1 MAEVNILLEGYTSG
15 DGGDDD
21 SRSCSTVTLVRD
33 NDIVMIVDPGTLKDR
48 KLLTDALAKEGLSAD
63 DVNVVFLTHSH
74 MDHFRN
80 IGMFPDAKALDHWGW
95 WSGDEWSECNGK
107 VTEDIEILK
116 TPGHSGGSV
125 TLLVKTPKGTVA
137 ICGDVLW
144 KENYPEKD
152 PYATNPEKLKKS
164 RKLVLEKADFVI
176 PGHGPMFRTKRN
188 DGK

>member
-1 MAEVNILLEGYTSG
+1 MAEVKILLEGYASG

-21 SRSCSTVTLVRD
+21 SCSCSTVTLVRD
-33 NDIVMIVDPGTLKDR
+33 GDIVMIVDPGTLKDR
-48 KLLTDALAKEGLSAD
+48 KLLTDALAKEGLSVD
-63 DVNVVFLTHSH
+63 DVSVVFITHSH

-80 IGMFPDAKALDHWGW
+80 IGMFPKAKAIDHWGW

-125 TLLVKTPKGTVA
+125 TLFVKTSKGIVA
-137 ICGDVLW
+137 ICGDVFW

-152 PYATNPEKLKKS
+152 PYATNPAKLEKS
-164 RKLVLEKADFVI
+164 RKIVLEKADWVI
-176 PGHGPMFRTKRN
+176 PGHGPMFRSS
-188 DGK
+188 